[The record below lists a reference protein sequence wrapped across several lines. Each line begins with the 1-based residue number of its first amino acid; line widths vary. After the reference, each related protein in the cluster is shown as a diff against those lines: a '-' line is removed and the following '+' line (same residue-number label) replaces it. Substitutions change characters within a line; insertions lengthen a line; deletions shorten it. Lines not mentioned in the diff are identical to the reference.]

1 MKFLMGL
8 GNPGPRYEGTRHN
21 VGFAVADGLVE
32 RLGTTYSIGYRCVLA
47 RANVESTRVY
57 IVKPLTYMN
66 LSGEVIPYLRRR
78 WRVAPEDLLVIF
90 DDMSLP
96 VGKIRLRS
104 KGSSGG
110 HNGVKS
116 IIQHLGTQDFP
127 RLRIGIGQPPSSAEE
142 NGAVDYVLSRFSSRE
157 LAILEQARTLAVDA
171 ALAFVRDG
179 IQAAMSAFNS
189 RAITD
194 TERTDTSD

>member
-1 MKFLMGL
+1 VKFLMGL

-32 RLGTTYSIGYRCVLA
+32 RLGTTYSTGYRCALA
-47 RANVESTRVY
+47 RANVDSTRVY
-57 IVKPLTYMN
+57 IVKPMTYMN
-66 LSGEVIPYLRRR
+66 LSGEIIPYLRSR
-78 WRVAPEDLLVIF
+78 WGVAPEDLLVIF

-96 VGKIRLRS
+96 VGKIRLRP

-116 IIQHLGTQDFP
+116 IIYHLGTEHFP
-127 RLRIGIGQPPSSAEE
+127 RLRIGIGPPDSLDK
-142 NGAVDYVLSRFSSRE
+142 NGAVDYVLSRFSSQE
-157 LAILEQARTLAVDA
+157 LAVIGKTKNLAVDA

-179 IQAAMSAFNS
+179 IEAAMSAFNS
-189 RAITD
+189 RQITD

>member
-1 MKFLMGL
+1 MKFLLGL

-21 VGFAVADGLVE
+21 VGFAVADGLVQ

-47 RANVESTRVY
+47 RADVDSTRVY

-127 RLRIGIGQPPSSAEE
+127 RLRIGIGQPPPTEE
-142 NGAVDYVLSRFSSRE
+142 NGAIDHVLSRFTGKE
-157 LAILEQARTLAVDA
+157 LAIIEKARTLAVDA
-171 ALAFVRDG
+171 ALVFVRDG
-179 IQAAMSAFNS
+179 IEAAMSAFNS
-189 RAITD
+189 RVITD